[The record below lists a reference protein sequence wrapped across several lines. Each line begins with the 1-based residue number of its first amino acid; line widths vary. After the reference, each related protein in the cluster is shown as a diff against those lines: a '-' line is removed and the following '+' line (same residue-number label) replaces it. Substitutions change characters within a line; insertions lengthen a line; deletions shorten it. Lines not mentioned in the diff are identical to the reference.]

1 MIQIQ
6 QIDVKN
12 FKSGYVA
19 LIGKPNVG
27 KSTLMNALLGQQLS
41 IVTAKP
47 QTTRQQVLGILSGD
61 NFQMIFLDTP
71 GLLVP
76 RYKLQDKMVKAAQRA
91 IGEADIILFL
101 VEPED
106 KIDEFQ
112 DQIMREIIINAG
124 KKTLLVINKID
135 SIVRD
140 TILPIIAR
148 YDNNYRLTEIFP
160 ISALFGD
167 GVEDVKQ
174 SLIKHLPTGM
184 PFYPPDQ
191 ITDQPE
197 RFFVSELIRQK
208 IFENYGEEIPYSTA
222 VTIEDFKEREGAK
235 DFIRA
240 NIILERNSQKGILIG
255 KKGAALKKIGKLSRE
270 EIERFLGRPVFLELF
285 VKVRHKW
292 RQNESF
298 LREFGYN

>member
-27 KSTLMNALLGQQLS
+27 KSTLMNALLGQNLS

-47 QTTRQQVLGILSGD
+47 QTTRQRVLGILSD
-61 NFQMIFLDTP
+61 NDFQMIFLDTP

-91 IGEADIILFL
+91 VADADIILFL

-106 KIDEFQ
+106 KVDELQ
-112 DQIMREIIINAG
+112 DQTLKEIVAAA
-124 KKTLLVINKID
+124 KKILLVINKID
-135 SIVRD
+135 TIARD
-140 TILPIIAR
+140 EILPIIER
-148 YDNNYRLTEIFP
+148 YHNSYRLTEIFP
-160 ISALFGD
+160 ISALNGD
-167 GVEDVKQ
+167 GVNDVKQ
-174 SLIKHLPTGM
+174 SLITHLPAGM
-184 PFYPPDQ
+184 PFYPADQ

-197 RFFVSELIRQK
+197 RFFVAELIRQK

-222 VTIEDFKEREGAK
+222 VVVESFKEREAAK

-240 NIILERNSQKGILIG
+240 NIIVERDSQKGILIG
-255 KKGAALKKIGKLSRE
+255 KKGAALKKTGKLARE
-270 EIERFLGRPVFLELF
+270 EIERFLDRPVFLELF
-285 VKVRHKW
+285 VKVRQKW
-292 RQNESF
+292 RQNETF
-298 LREFGYN
+298 LKEFGYK